1 MPRLVLILALL
12 SACGADGAPEKPDAV
27 KPGITLTGEA
37 RIGIVSE

>member
-27 KPGITLTGEA
+27 KPGITLAGEA